1 MTMRLLVVT
10 DQYAPMVGGVPAVT
24 RGLATALAERGHEV
38 TVLAPSPGPRPGTG
52 RDGGASVRYIASFPW
67 PWYSGMRVARPP
79 FRAVRDALAAASP
92 DVVHIHS
99 PLVLGILAR
108 RLAAGDGIP
117 VVYTNH
123 YLPANVRTTPG
134 GGSRALDRSF
144 YSWVVGFANRC
155 SYASAPSQTALDLL
169 RERGLAVPS
178 QVISNGLDQRAF
190 APGPPDAALR
200 RRYGLRPGHPVIL
213 SVGRLSGEK
222 RVDVLLQAASRL
234 RGSTQFAIAG
244 TGPLAGQLRS
254 QAARLGLAGRV
265 VFLGH
270 VPDQDLPALYRA
282 ADVFAIASEAE
293 LQSLATMEAMASG
306 LPVVAADACAL
317 GELVR
322 PDHNGYLFA
331 RGDAADLARYLDLL
345 TVDAGLRQRMGT
357 ASLRIIARH
366 RRANTVQTW
375 EAVYGLM
382 AGLSRS
388 TDSARSSQPASPPA
402 YRETV

>member
-1 MTMRLLVVT
+1 MRLLVVT
-10 DQYAPMVGGVPAVT
+10 DQYPPMVGGVPAVT
-24 RGLATALAERGHEV
+24 RGLATAMAERGHQV
-38 TVLAPSPGPRPGTG
+38 TVLAPSPGPRPGAG
-52 RDGGASVRYIASFPW
+52 RDGGADVRYIASFSW

-99 PLVLGILAR
+99 PLVLGVLAR
-108 RLAAGDGIP
+108 RLAGSAGVP

-134 GGSRALDRSF
+134 GGSRALHRSF

-155 SYASAPSQTALDLL
+155 GYVTAPSQVALALL
-169 RERGLAVPS
+169 SERGLAVPS
-178 QVISNGLDQRAF
+178 QVISNGLDGRAF
-190 APGPPDAALR
+190 APGPADAALG
-200 RRYGLRPGHPVIL
+200 RRYGLRPDRPLIL

-222 RVDVLLQAASRL
+222 RVDVLLEAASRL
-234 RGSTQFAIAG
+234 RTPAQLAIAG
-244 TGPLAGQLRS
+244 AGPLAGKLRS

-265 VFLGH
+265 IFLRH
-270 VPDQDLPALYRA
+270 VPDADLPDLYRM

-331 RGDAADLARYLDLL
+331 SGHAADLARYLDLL
-345 TVDAGLRQRMGT
+345 AADSGLRRRMGVE
-357 ASLRIIARH
+357 SLRIIAGHDRES
-366 RRANTVQTW
+366 TLETW

-382 AGLSRS
+382 AGMSRS
-388 TDSARSSQPASPPA
+388 TMSTPSTIPAS
-402 YRETV
+402 REAVSVE

>member
-1 MTMRLLVVT
+1 MRLLVVT

-38 TVLAPSPGPRPGTG
+38 TVLAPSPGVRPGAG
-52 RDGGASVRYIASFPW
+52 RDGGASVRYIASVPW

-79 FRAVRDALAAASP
+79 LRAVRDALAAASP

-99 PLVLGILAR
+99 PLVLGVLAR
-108 RLAAGDGIP
+108 RVAVSGGIP

-134 GGSRALDRSF
+134 GGSQALDRSF

-155 SYASAPSQTALDLL
+155 GYVTAPSQAALDLL

-178 QVISNGLDQRAF
+178 QVISNGVDQRAF
-190 APGPPDAALR
+190 APGPPDAAVGG
-200 RRYGLRPGHPVIL
+200 RYGLRPGYPVIL

-234 RGSTQFAIAG
+234 RTPAQLAIAG
-244 TGPLAGQLRS
+244 AGPLAGQLRN
-254 QAARLGLAGRV
+254 QAARLRLAGRV
-265 VFLGH
+265 LFLGH
-270 VPDQDLPALYRA
+270 VPDADLPALYRT

-293 LQSLATMEAMASG
+293 LQSLAAMEAMASG

-331 RGDAADLARYLDLL
+331 RGDAADLARYLDRL
-345 TVDAGLRQRMGT
+345 TADTGLRQRMGT
-357 ASLRIIARH
+357 ESLRIITRH
-366 RRANTVQTW
+366 GRENTLQTW
-375 EAVYGLM
+375 EVVYGLM
-382 AGLSRS
+382 ARLSRS
-388 TDSARSSQPASPPA
+388 TSSARSSQPASQPA
-402 YRETV
+402 SREAV